1 METIRNKINNR
12 TSFDLFEYANKYIEQ
27 LYKDGK
33 HATYKKYKSVVK
45 KLRFYVG
52 NDSLPINLYHWILS
66 KGMKII

>member
-1 METIRNKINNR
+1 MR
-12 TSFDLFEYANKYIEQ
+12 TSLNLFEYANKYIEQ

-52 NDSLPINLYHWILS
+52 NGSLPIKSISLDS